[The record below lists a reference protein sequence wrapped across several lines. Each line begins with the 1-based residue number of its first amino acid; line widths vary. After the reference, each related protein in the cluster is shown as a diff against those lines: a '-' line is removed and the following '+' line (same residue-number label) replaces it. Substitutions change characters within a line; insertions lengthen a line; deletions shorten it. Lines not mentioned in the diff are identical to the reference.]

1 MIDYYLL
8 EELVTFAETK
18 TLAKTAEKLMVTQP
32 TITRGMQK
40 LEDELGVQ
48 LFHRQPNRIELTK
61 TGQEAVRGARKLLAD
76 NKQFVT
82 NLRNYDQSH
91 QQIDIATVAPGPI
104 FVAQQVHLKDTP
116 VKIETHFVHPQDIPT
131 LLADHKFSLVLTN
144 QEIQTDD
151 VESIFVGQERLS
163 VNLDQFMYLANQQ
176 TATFKELKGLS
187 FVVLDDIG
195 PWKDIIQKNI
205 PNAKFLYQAQRD
217 ALAEITRYSNFP
229 YFNTNITSLNP
240 PENAQLEKSD
250 RVTLPIMDP
259 AATMT
264 FYAAYLK
271 SNRKQLQP
279 VIKQLTRE
287 WPKI

>member
-8 EELVTFAETK
+8 EELVTFADTK

-48 LFHRQPNRIELTK
+48 LFNRQPNRISLTK
-61 TGQEAVRGARKLLAD
+61 TGQEAVRGDRKLLAD
-76 NKQFVT
+76 NQQFVT

-91 QQIDIATVAPGPI
+91 QQINIATVAPGPI
-104 FVAQQVHLKDTP
+104 FVARHVHITDTP
-116 VKIETHFVHPQDIPT
+116 VKIETHFVHQQDIPT
-131 LLADHKFSLVLTN
+131 LLADHQFSLVLTN

-163 VNLDQFMYLANQQ
+163 VNLDQFMYLANQK
-176 TATFKELKGLS
+176 TVTFKELEGLS

-229 YFNTNITSLNP
+229 FFNTNITSLNP
-240 PENAQLEKSD
+240 PENAQLEDND
-250 RVTLPIMDP
+250 RVALPITDP
-259 AATMT
+259 DATMT
-264 FYAAYLK
+264 FYSAYLK
-271 SNRKQLQP
+271 SNRKRLQP
-279 VIKQLTRE
+279 VIKQLSKE

>member
-8 EELVTFAETK
+8 EELVTFADTK

-76 NKQFVT
+76 NQQFVT
-82 NLRNYDQSH
+82 NLRNYDNSH
-91 QQIDIATVAPGPI
+91 QQINIATVAPGPI
-104 FVAQQVHLKDTP
+104 FVARQVQLADTP
-116 VKIETHFVHPQDIPT
+116 VKIESKFVHQQDIPS
-131 LLADHKFSLVLTN
+131 LLTNHKFSLIFTN

-151 VESIFVGQERLS
+151 IESIFIGQERLS

-176 TATFKELKGLS
+176 SVTFKELEGLS
-187 FVVLDDIG
+187 FVVLEDIG
-195 PWKDIIQKNI
+195 PWKDVIQEHI

-240 PENAQLEKSD
+240 PENAQLEDND
-250 RVTLPIMDP
+250 RVTIPITDP

-271 SNRKQLQP
+271 SDRKRLQP
-279 VIKQLTRE
+279 VIKQLAKK

>member
-8 EELVTFAETK
+8 EELVTFADTK

-61 TGQEAVRGARKLLAD
+61 MGQEAVRGARKLLAD
-76 NKQFVT
+76 NQQFVT

-91 QQIDIATVAPGPI
+91 QQINIATVAPGPI
-104 FVAQQVHLKDTP
+104 FVARQVHLDDTP
-116 VKIETHFVHPQDIPT
+116 VKVESQFVHQQDIPH
-131 LLADHKFSLVLTN
+131 LLTDHKFSLIFTN
-144 QEIQTDD
+144 QEIQNDD
-151 VESIFVGQERLS
+151 VESIFIGQERLS

-176 TATFKELKGLS
+176 SVTFKELEGLS
-187 FVVLDDIG
+187 FVVLEDIG
-195 PWKDIIQKNI
+195 PWKEIIQEHI

-240 PENAQLEKSD
+240 PENAQMEDND
-250 RVTLPIMDP
+250 RVTLPITDP

-271 SNRKQLQP
+271 SDRKRLQP
-279 VIKQLTRE
+279 VIKQLASK